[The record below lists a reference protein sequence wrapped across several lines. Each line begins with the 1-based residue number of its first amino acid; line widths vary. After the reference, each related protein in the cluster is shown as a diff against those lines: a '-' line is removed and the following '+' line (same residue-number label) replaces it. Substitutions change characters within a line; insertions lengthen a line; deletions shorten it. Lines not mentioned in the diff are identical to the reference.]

1 MGILIK
7 AIQHLSNDR
16 NSEKNAGRH
25 TEYLDHHITKHIPN
39 VKMKSS
45 CLYRVPILGGAKF
58 VGIISLLF
66 FAFIAFFTWSEASGY
81 EDSFLKFLDDPILE
95 YTLGDDTREAVL
107 QRRKIII
114 DAHYYFPYVNIC
126 IFGLAI
132 VQILV
137 NLLMICGI
145 QCHKRGLI
153 MPSIIIN
160 AIYSVIEVTL
170 VIYFI
175 VLMLMAVIPDRIQF
189 GNGPTF
195 IYLIAVPVTSFA
207 FLATSIYFQ
216 LIVPLRAY
224 VKMGI
229 TELDADPI
237 NYKTLTDTSDQN
249 FKGGLNV

>member
-1 MGILIK
+1 
-7 AIQHLSNDR
+7 
-16 NSEKNAGRH
+16 
-25 TEYLDHHITKHIPN
+25 
-39 VKMKSS
+39 MKSS
-45 CLYRVPILGGAKF
+45 CFYRVPILGGAKF

-81 EDSFLKFLDDPILE
+81 EDSFLNFLDDPILE
-95 YTLGDDTREAVL
+95 YTMGDTLKAII

-132 VQILV
+132 VQIFV

-145 QCHKRGLI
+145 QCHKRGLM

-160 AIYSVIEVTL
+160 AIYFVIEVILT
-170 VIYFI
+170 IYFI

-216 LIVPLRAY
+216 VIVPLRAY

-229 TELDADPI
+229 TEFTADPI

-249 FKGGLNV
+249 FEGGLHV

>member
-45 CLYRVPILGGAKF
+45 CFYRVPILGGAKF

-114 DAHYYFPYVNIC
+114 DAHYYFPYINIC

-137 NLLMICGI
+137 NLLM
-145 QCHKRGLI
+145 
-153 MPSIIIN
+153 PSIIIN

-170 VIYFI
+170 AIYFI

-224 VKMGI
+224 AKMGI